1 MPDTYNDLVKQVD
14 INRPGR
20 EAFIRE
26 HYQRSRYA
34 H

>member
-20 EAFIRE
+20 EAFIKALSK
-26 HYQRSRYA
+26 SRYA